1 MFGLSK
7 QDKKDKLVAT
17 YNSELK
23 DLLIQINSNTERS
36 NLFASIRGGG
46 FDFGDCLHNVFE
58 DFGYP
63 DELNFFNFWNMKRR
77 FGPAT
82 AVIDIPP
89 DLCWLSPPKVVGSEK
104 FNTQFALLVKKVRL
118 WNRLKGLDK
127 RQRVGRYAGLFI
139 QISDNKEPGEE
150 VGALNG
156 IGNIH
161 KLTPLFEG
169 QLKVATTESDQKS
182 PRFGEPTMYNF
193 IAGGVGNKDDNA
205 TAALQIHPSRLIVTA
220 EGADDGSIYG
230 ISSLENIFNDLI
242 DLRKISGA
250 GGEGFYQNTR
260 SAPVIN
266 TKEGYKPPKN
276 DKAKKA
282 LEKEIDDF
290 LGKWQKKFVAQGLEF
305 VYPNIKLDSPKEFA
319 ENSWNNI
326 AAGSG
331 ISTNEL
337 RGVQTGVLAGDKDSK
352 ATLTKMQSRRE
363 NYLSEL
369 VTDFTDWMVLHR
381 VLPASEFEVEW
392 DDLLAASDDDKLG
405 LGDKMAG
412 INEKS
417 FKAGQGQVFDEN
429 EIREASGFEATVI
442 EMPSEDLDDD
452 LDDDLEDDLNDG
464 E

>member
-7 QDKKDKLVAT
+7 QDKQDKLIAT

-36 NLFASIRGGG
+36 NLFASMRGGS
-46 FDFGDCLHNVFE
+46 FDQADALHNVFE

-63 DELNFFNFWNMKRR
+63 NELNFFNFWNMKRR

-89 DLCWLSPPKVVGSEK
+89 DLCWLSPPEVKGSEK
-104 FNTQFALLVKKVRL
+104 FNRQFELLVKKTRL

-139 QISDNKEPGEE
+139 QISDNKKPSEE
-150 VGALNG
+150 VGGLNG
-156 IGNIH
+156 LGNIDNL
-161 KLTPLFEG
+161 KPIYEG
-169 QLKVATTESDQKS
+169 QLQVSTTEKNEKS
-182 PRFGEPTMYNF
+182 STFGEPTMYNF
-193 IAGGVGNKDDNA
+193 ISGGVGNKDDRTTVA
-205 TAALQIHPSRLIVTA
+205 FEIHPSRLIIAA

-230 ISSLENIFNDLI
+230 ISALENIFNDLM

-260 SAPVIN
+260 SAPVIE
-266 TKEGYKPPKN
+266 TEAGFKPPKG
-276 DKAKKA
+276 KEAKDA

-290 LGKWQKKFVAQGLEF
+290 LGKWQKKFVAQGLKF
-305 VYPNIKLDSPKEFA
+305 VYPDIKLDSPKEFA

-331 ISTNEL
+331 ISSNEL
-337 RGVQTGVLAGDKDSK
+337 RGVQTGVLAGDKDNKS
-352 ATLTKMQSRRE
+352 TLTKMQSRRE
-363 NYLSEL
+363 NYLTEL
-369 VTDFTDWMVLHR
+369 VTDFADWMILHR
-381 VLPASEFEVEW
+381 VLPASEFEVIW
-392 DDLLAASDDDKLG
+392 DDLLAASDDDKLS

-412 INEKS
+412 INEKL
-417 FKAGQGQVFDEN
+417 FKSGQGQAFTEN
-429 EIREASGFEATVI
+429 EIRLASGHEKAVI
-442 EMPSEDLDDD
+442 EQPDESIDDD
-452 LDDDLEDDLNDG
+452 LDDDLLDG
-464 E
+464 LKDE